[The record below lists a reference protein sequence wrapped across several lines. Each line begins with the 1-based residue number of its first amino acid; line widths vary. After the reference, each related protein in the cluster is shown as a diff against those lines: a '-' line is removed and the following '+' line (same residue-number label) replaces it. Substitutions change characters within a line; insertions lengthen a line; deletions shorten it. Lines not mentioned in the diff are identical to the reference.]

1 VAQVDVVEYCSLAS
15 DGPGQKIAAGMEPAR
30 AIQQIPVGIAS
41 AQSAAF
47 DSATRFVRVH
57 TDTTI
62 RIVFG
67 SDPVASASSARM
79 VANSTEFFGVIPGM
93 KLAVIQA
100 V

>member
-1 VAQVDVVEYCSLAS
+1 MSTVDIVEYCSLAS

-30 AIQQIPVGIAS
+30 NIQQVAVGPAS
-41 AQSAAF
+41 AQSEAF

-67 SDPVASASSARM
+67 SDPVASASSPRM
-79 VANSTEFFGVIPGM
+79 VANSTEFFGVIPGI